1 MRRSVLLMTF
11 ALWSGLPL
19 LCLVGLV
26 IMWFGEAQALVLPD
40 ATDVRIEQPSLVQ
53 QHIAYQLPPNRAL
66 ANLSAQLMQHGWTH
80 AVPGEHALR
89 RDQMDNDA
97 LVLFWR
103 HGWLGL
109 VSEVV
114 TVRPGAHDQRLVDI
128 QLIRCFTIHA
138 WTHCL

>member
-53 QHIAYQLPPNRAL
+53 QHIAYQGFNPARPEELHRT
-66 ANLSAQLMQHGWTH
+66 S
-80 AVPGEHALR
+80 
-89 RDQMDNDA
+89 
-97 LVLFWR
+97 
-103 HGWLGL
+103 
-109 VSEVV
+109 
-114 TVRPGAHDQRLVDI
+114 VR
-128 QLIRCFTIHA
+128 
-138 WTHCL
+138 